1 MRIERSRKNH
11 GYQWLGFVVMMK
23 KFLFSSILIGM
34 MGLANAN
41 DFVHHS
47 SNKATALP
55 TTGKQIQV
63 LNFWATWCGPCR
75 REMPAMSQWYEQKGK
90 KQKIAMIGIALDQ
103 PQNITQ
109 FLKTTP
115 VSYPIWRY
123 TGNDS
128 RQLMQSYG
136 NKIGG
141 YPYTVVRVPNCKTA
155 WTTVGELSISRLE
168 KSIEGVKK
176 ACLQA

>member
-1 MRIERSRKNH
+1 
-11 GYQWLGFVVMMK
+11 MK
-23 KFLFSSILIGM
+23 KFLLSSVLLGM
-34 MGLANAN
+34 MAAANAHT
-41 DFVHHS
+41 FVQHS
-47 SNKATALP
+47 NNKAIEIP
-55 TTGKQIQV
+55 SKKGQIQV

-75 REMPAMSQWYEQKGK
+75 REMPVMSQWYKQKGK
-90 KQKIAMIGIALDQ
+90 KQKIAMIGIAIDQ
-103 PQNITQ
+103 PQNVSA
-109 FLKTTP
+109 FLQTTP

-123 TGNDS
+123 TGKDS

-141 YPYTVVRVPNCKTA
+141 YPYTVVRVPNCNTA